1 MNTPHSDKEL
11 DRGIEGKK
19 ITIKVKGKS
28 DSPEFLACPYPMDD
42 CPYLNVSASPSA
54 IFYCPNST
62 GNKVT
67 AYISTNTSNDP
78 VYQWQR
84 DGVDIPGAT
93 KQILNIDEF
102 EGDAT
107 GIYRCF
113 IKTSY
118 SSRYTNDV
126 HVTQINL
133 PNISS
138 LPQNMFVNL
147 GDNLELTI
155 EIEQGKALPKK
166 FEHTYQWYKDGIA
179 LEDNDRITGSQSE
192 TLLINHVQETD
203 LSHNYRVELITY
215 CSDIFSHNFAIIT
228 RPNLRILNQPQSII
242 TCSGDNT
249 IFSVEADTDGE
260 DVAYQWYQNGI
271 PLVENEKFVGVNST
285 KLAISNLTNEDR
297 NLYHCEISFLGM
309 MKIESETT
317 SVDFYKE
324 PVLVSQSQVE
334 SMSRNSSISLA
345 ADVEGD
351 GLVFRWKKN
360 GVALDE
366 NEFPGASTNTLVI
379 ENVGLVDAGSYTCE
393 VTGYCGQIETQP
405 QIVDITLSVGD
416 VHQNGFTLY
425 GSIPNPISE
434 TGIIRFET
442 PAYSNV
448 HVAVYD
454 LSGKVVSVLA
464 DGAYSKGKH
473 DIVLT
478 KSNLSIQSGVYY
490 YVLTTGNTKLI
501 RTLIISK

>member
-1 MNTPHSDKEL
+1 
-11 DRGIEGKK
+11 
-19 ITIKVKGKS
+19 
-28 DSPEFLACPYPMDD
+28 
-42 CPYLNVSASPSA
+42 
-54 IFYCPNST
+54 
-62 GNKVT
+62 
-67 AYISTNTSNDP
+67 
-78 VYQWQR
+78 
-84 DGVDIPGAT
+84 
-93 KQILNIDEF
+93 
-102 EGDAT
+102 
-107 GIYRCF
+107 
-113 IKTSY
+113 
-118 SSRYTNDV
+118 
-126 HVTQINL
+126 
-133 PNISS
+133 
-138 LPQNMFVNL
+138 
-147 GDNLELTI
+147 
-155 EIEQGKALPKK
+155 
-166 FEHTYQWYKDGIA
+166 
-179 LEDNDRITGSQSE
+179 
-192 TLLINHVQETD
+192 
-203 LSHNYRVELITY
+203 
-215 CSDIFSHNFAIIT
+215 
-228 RPNLRILNQPQSII
+228 
-242 TCSGDNT
+242 
-249 IFSVEADTDGE
+249 
-260 DVAYQWYQNGI
+260 
-271 PLVENEKFVGVNST
+271 
-285 KLAISNLTNEDR
+285 
-297 NLYHCEISFLGM
+297 M